1 MNGIIRITKSLEDS
15 NVLIYGI
22 IETVKIEIKK
32 QEDKF
37 LISLLA
43 PLAASFV

>member
-1 MNGIIRITKSLEDS
+1 MNGIIRITKSLEAS

-22 IETVKIEIKK
+22 NETVKLEIKK
-32 QEDKF
+32 QESKF

-43 PLAASFV
+43 PLATSFV